1 MMKAVI
7 LAGGEGKRLRP
18 YTISVAK
25 PMVPILNKP
34 ILEYSIN
41 LLRSYGIRDILI
53 TTCYKSNTIKE
64 YFGNGSRFNVN
75 ITYLEE
81 RKPLGTAGGVFLAKH
96 LLEEPFLVLSGDA
109 FTNIPIDQVIHFHQ
123 IKKAAMTLVSKEVPD
138 PREYGVCYADQSRKL
153 TGFIE
158 KPSTCRGNEVN
169 TGVYIIEPSL
179 LRKYSGKGALDFS
192 RDLIPSLLHN
202 NEEVYVFKTIAYWRD
217 IGNPEE
223 YKRAREDLMRGQFA
237 PEAEAA
243 AGKTE
248 TAVLEPFITRVQ
260 VACPKVKKPF
270 VVAKLLET
278 ESVPFKDEHEF
289 KIEHRDGGW
298 TRIVSDPDRGFVIYS
313 KADRRNLA
321 RELARYYGKKIK
333 TWQKV

>member
-1 MMKAVI
+1 MKAVI

-41 LLRSYGIRDILI
+41 LLRSYGVRDIFI
-53 TTCYKSNTIKE
+53 TTCYKSSTIKE

-109 FTNIPIDQVIHFHQ
+109 FTNIPIDQVVRFHQ
-123 IKKAAMTLVSKEVPD
+123 SKKAAMTLVSKDVPD
-138 PREYGVCYADQSRKL
+138 PREYGICYTDQSRKL
-153 TGFIE
+153 LGFKE
-158 KPSTCRGNEVN
+158 KPSSWEGNEVN
-169 TGVYIIEPSL
+169 TGVYIIEPFL
-179 LRKYSGKGALDFS
+179 LRKYSRKGALDFS
-192 RDLIPSLLHN
+192 HDLIPALLRN
-202 NEEVYVFKTIAYWRD
+202 NEEVYVFKTNAYWRD

-223 YKRAREDLMRGQFA
+223 YKKAREDLMRGQFTTD
-237 PEAEAA
+237 AETA

-248 TAVLEPFITRVQ
+248 TAVLDPFITRVQ
-260 VACPKVKKPF
+260 VACPKVKKPI

-278 ESVPFKDEHEF
+278 ESVPFMDEQEF

-298 TRIVSDPDRGFVIYS
+298 TRIVSDPDRGFIIYS
-313 KADRRNLA
+313 KADRKNLA

>member
-1 MMKAVI
+1 MKAVI

-41 LLRSYGIRDILI
+41 LLSSYGIKDILI

-64 YFGNGSRFNVN
+64 YFGNGSRFHVN
-75 ITYLEE
+75 IRYLEE
-81 RKPLGTAGGVFLAKH
+81 RKPLGTAGGIFLAKN

-109 FTNIPIDQVIHFHQ
+109 FTNIPIDQVIQFHTS
-123 IKKAAMTLVSKEVPD
+123 KNAAMTLVSKEVPN
-138 PREYGVCYADQSRKL
+138 PGEYGICYTDLSRKL
-153 TGFIE
+153 VDFIE
-158 KPSTCRGNEVN
+158 KPATWERNEVN
-169 TGVYIIEPSL
+169 TGVYIVEPFL
-179 LRKYSGKGALDFS
+179 LKKYSRKGAIDFS
-192 RDLIPSLLHN
+192 QDLIPSLLNN
-202 NEEVYVFKTIAYWRD
+202 NEPVYVYKTNAYWRD

-223 YKRAREDLMRGQFA
+223 YKKARDDLMRGQFT
-237 PEAEAA
+237 P
-243 AGKTE
+243 GK
-248 TAVLEPFITRVQ
+248 ALPNSRNQGVPIPDPFITRVQ

-270 VVAKLLET
+270 VLAKLLET
-278 ESVPFKDEHEF
+278 VPSMDEEEF
-289 KIEHRDGGW
+289 MIEHRDGGW
-298 TRIVSDPDRGFVIYS
+298 TKIVSDPDRGFIIYS

>member
-1 MMKAVI
+1 MKAVI

-41 LLRSYGIRDILI
+41 LLRSYGIKDILI
-53 TTCYKSNTIKE
+53 TTCYKSDTIKE
-64 YFGNGSRFNVN
+64 YFGNGRRFHVN

-81 RKPLGTAGGVFLAKH
+81 RKPLGTAGGIFLAKH

-109 FTNIPIDQVIHFHQ
+109 FTNIPIDQVINFHHS
-123 IKKAAMTLVSKEVPD
+123 KKAAMTLVSKEVPD
-138 PREYGVCYADQSRKL
+138 PREYGVCYTDQSRRL
-153 TGFIE
+153 IDFVE
-158 KPSTCRGNEVN
+158 KPSAWEGNEVN
-169 TGVYIIEPSL
+169 TGVYMVEPFL
-179 LRKYSGKGALDFS
+179 LKKYSRKGALDFS
-192 RDLIPSLLHN
+192 QDLIPSLLKN
-202 NEEVYVFKTIAYWRD
+202 DDAVYVFKTNAYWRD

-223 YKRAREDLMRGQFA
+223 YKKAREDLMRGQFTPEKA
-237 PEAEAA
+237 PSFSR
-243 AGKTE
+243 KID
-248 TAVLEPFITRVQ
+248 TAVLDPFITRVQ

-270 VVAKLLET
+270 VLAKLLESV
-278 ESVPFKDEHEF
+278 SVPAMEEEELM
-289 KIEHRDGGW
+289 IEHRDGGW
-298 TRIVSDPDRGFVIYS
+298 TKIVSDPDRGFIIYS